1 MKVDLE
7 ALERDCEMTFLVAGG
22 PGGQHRN
29 RSATGVRL
37 KHLPTGIT
45 VTATERRSQMANRRA
60 AFERLRAKLEALLR
74 KPVPRVATKPSRAA
88 RRKRLETKRL
98 KSQTKRLRGKVEP
111 RD

>member
-1 MKVDLE
+1 MRIDLE

-37 KHLPTGIT
+37 KHLPTGLA

-60 AFERLRAKLEALLR
+60 AFERLRAKLEALLH
-74 KPVPRVATKPSRAA
+74 KPAPRVATKPSGAVRRRRLEAK
-88 RRKRLETKRL
+88 RRKAQR
-98 KSQTKRLRGKVEP
+98 KSQRRKAEP
-111 RD
+111 DE